1 VTKADDS
8 PLVLICEDDSMQRL
22 LVRQCLESEGMSVL
36 EARDGY
42 EALDLVSNNSPDFI
56 FMDVDMPGISGIE
69 TCRRLRARDDAKDIP
84 LLIVTGADDQET
96 IDMGFEAGATQYIT
110 KPLNWPLL
118 GRLVRYM
125 LRSAETLKELKSK
138 EDHLRYLAYF
148 DHLTDLP
155 NRRSFTEQLRRN
167 LVSSENMN
175 GQVGLIMIDIDHF
188 KRINDSIGHDR
199 GDVVLKRIAS
209 RLQTCA
215 AQIGPIATDFPGAK
229 RALPMDAFALEI
241 ARPGGD
247 EFSLIVRNP
256 EGSEQLIS
264 IAEHIISCL
273 SEPIQIPGHALVI
286 TPSIGIAMSPE
297 HGRSPEEI
305 LTKADA
311 AAYAAKAEG
320 RQRARLYDTT
330 MAADSALELS
340 IEQGL
345 RKSLQSTGLSL
356 VYQPQVD
363 LFTGAIIGAEALV
376 RWQNEDGNDIS
387 PERFIPVAERS
398 GVISDLGDW
407 ILNQVNQDAKQYA
420 GQLPNK
426 MTLALN
432 LSPLQFNQ
440 SNFVERL
447 TTTLKQLE
455 IRYKI
460 ELELTESTIMH
471 SGEESIGKLQ
481 QLKNL
486 GFKLAIDDFGTGYSS
501 LNYLRRFPIDTLKI
515 DQAFVSDIGTKAGNG
530 IVNAIVSMGQALG
543 LDLVAEGVETS
554 EQAMHLRERACYSIQ
569 GYLISPPVPIQELV
583 KLCQKDFRSQLGL
596 ELDD

>member
-1 VTKADDS
+1 MTKADDS

-229 RALPMDAFALEI
+229 RALPIDAFALEI

-286 TPSIGIAMSPE
+286 TPQYWD
-297 HGRSPEEI
+297 RN
-305 LTKADA
+305 
-311 AAYAAKAEG
+311 
-320 RQRARLYDTT
+320 
-330 MAADSALELS
+330 
-340 IEQGL
+340 
-345 RKSLQSTGLSL
+345 
-356 VYQPQVD
+356 V
-363 LFTGAIIGAEALV
+363 TGARSLT
-376 RWQNEDGNDIS
+376 RGNS
-387 PERFIPVAERS
+387 H
-398 GVISDLGDW
+398 
-407 ILNQVNQDAKQYA
+407 
-420 GQLPNK
+420 
-426 MTLALN
+426 
-432 LSPLQFNQ
+432 Q
-440 SNFVERL
+440 S
-447 TTTLKQLE
+447 
-455 IRYKI
+455 
-460 ELELTESTIMH
+460 
-471 SGEESIGKLQ
+471 
-481 QLKNL
+481 
-486 GFKLAIDDFGTGYSS
+486 
-501 LNYLRRFPIDTLKI
+501 
-515 DQAFVSDIGTKAGNG
+515 
-530 IVNAIVSMGQALG
+530 
-543 LDLVAEGVETS
+543 
-554 EQAMHLRERACYSIQ
+554 
-569 GYLISPPVPIQELV
+569 
-583 KLCQKDFRSQLGL
+583 
-596 ELDD
+596 

>member
-1 VTKADDS
+1 
-8 PLVLICEDDSMQRL
+8 MQRL

-84 LLIVTGADDQET
+84 LLIVTGADDQGT

-229 RALPMDAFALEI
+229 RELPMDAFALEI

-286 TPSIGIAMSPE
+286 TPSIGIAVSPE

-330 MAADSALELS
+330 IAADSALELS

-345 RKSLQSTGLSL
+345 RKSLKSTGLSL

-376 RWQNEDGNDIS
+376 RWQDEDGNDIP

-471 SGEESIGKLQ
+471 SGEESIGKLK

-554 EQAMHLRERACYSIQ
+554 EQAMYLRERACYSIQ
-569 GYLISPPVPIQELV
+569 GYLISKPVPIQELV